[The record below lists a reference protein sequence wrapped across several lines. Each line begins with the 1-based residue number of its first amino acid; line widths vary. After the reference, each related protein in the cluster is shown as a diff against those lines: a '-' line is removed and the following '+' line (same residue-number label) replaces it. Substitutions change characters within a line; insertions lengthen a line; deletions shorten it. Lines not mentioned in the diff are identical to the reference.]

1 MFNPQPILDR
11 LNAASP
17 GPWQRH
23 GADVHGP
30 AGRLFTGR
38 DDSAESR
45 AQADRDAE
53 FVAHARADVAEL
65 LAELA
70 RLQGEPEP

>member
-1 MFNPQPILDR
+1 MFDPRPILDR
-11 LNAASP
+11 LNEVSP
-17 GPWQRH
+17 APWQRH

-30 AGRLFTGR
+30 AGRLFTGC

-70 RLQGEPEP
+70 RLQGQLEP